1 METKENSLQGDL
13 KELRN
18 RLDKLEERIERHIHS
33 VHRAFPRNDLQE
45 PDFDGHRIFHT
56 EKKDEAKHITE
67 YKHTITNR
75 ILQGAV
81 GFVLML
87 LSIGATAW
95 FKGL

>member
-1 METKENSLQGDL
+1 MENKDSVLQEDL
-13 KELRN
+13 KELKHRV
-18 RLDKLEERIERHIHS
+18 DKLEERIERHIHS

-75 ILQGAV
+75 ILQGVA
-81 GFVLML
+81 GFILML
-87 LSIGATAW
+87 LSVGAVAW
-95 FKGL
+95 FKSL